1 MTWLDFALWENL
13 ELLDYLAKGKLDYI
27 HPEFA
32 GYRQRFRAI
41 PEFASIWADDNK
53 SMKYPFNGDSA
64 RFGAKQA

>member
-1 MTWLDFALWENL
+1 
-13 ELLDYLAKGKLDYI
+13 LLDYLAKGKLDYI